1 MVIEQVRLVCYMF
14 FCVCVDLN
22 VTTFNSISISFIL
35 FTNKNAAL
43 IIPSQF
49 VNRKQRGAF
58 NLNCNT
64 VFVVIFDVCSLS

>member
-1 MVIEQVRLVCYMF
+1 MVIEQVRPLCYMF
-14 FCVCVDLN
+14 FCGLEGAQRS
-22 VTTFNSISISFIL
+22 TFIPIIFIL
-35 FTNKNAAL
+35 WTNTNAAL

-64 VFVVIFDVCSLS
+64 VFVIIFDVCSLS